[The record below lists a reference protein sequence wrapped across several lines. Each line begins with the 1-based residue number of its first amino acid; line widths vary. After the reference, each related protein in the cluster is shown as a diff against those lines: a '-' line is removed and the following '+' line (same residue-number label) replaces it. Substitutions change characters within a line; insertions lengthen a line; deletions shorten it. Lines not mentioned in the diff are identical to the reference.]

1 MRNQDLLQY
10 KSLEFAAFS
19 AWPAKEQFERSGIVY
34 RISSGYTKRANSA
47 NIIGAINS
55 DSTQLIKKTEQLFA
69 DKELPC
75 IFRTLSFSPQFEF
88 EQHLKAKQY
97 QNVNLSCVLS
107 KKLQAVT
114 QPVMPAHIKIEILTI
129 SEWFEYFCMLNKQ
142 DDKLMQGHLDIL
154 LRIKDLCSA
163 MVLRVKGEVV
173 ACVLGVIHEDL
184 LGIFDLYSAEHVRGK
199 GYANMLIQAL
209 CNWAWQQG
217 ATQSYLQ
224 VLADNKSAL
233 ALYEHL
239 HYRHCYQYS
248 YWIKAS

>member
-1 MRNQDLLQY
+1 MQNQDLLQY
-10 KSLEFAAFS
+10 KLLEFAAFS

-47 NIIGAINS
+47 NIIGNINS
-55 DSTQLIKKTEQLFA
+55 SYTQLIENTEQLFA

-75 IFRTLSFSPQFEF
+75 VFRTLSFSPQLEL

-107 KKLQAVT
+107 KKLQVAT
-114 QPVMPAHIKIEILTI
+114 HQLMSDQTKIEVLTI
-129 SEWFEYFCMLNKQ
+129 SEWFECFCTLNKQ
-142 DDKLMQGHLDIL
+142 DNKLMQGHLDIL
-154 LRIKDLCSA
+154 LRIKDPCCA
-163 MVLRVKGEVV
+163 MVLRVKSEVV

-184 LGIFDLYSAEHVRGK
+184 LGVFDLYSAEHVRGK
-199 GYANMLIQAL
+199 GYASMLIQAI
-209 CNWAWQQG
+209 CKWAWQQG

-224 VLADNKSAL
+224 VLASNKSAL

-239 HYRHCYQYS
+239 DYQHCYQYS
-248 YWIKAS
+248 YWIKVS